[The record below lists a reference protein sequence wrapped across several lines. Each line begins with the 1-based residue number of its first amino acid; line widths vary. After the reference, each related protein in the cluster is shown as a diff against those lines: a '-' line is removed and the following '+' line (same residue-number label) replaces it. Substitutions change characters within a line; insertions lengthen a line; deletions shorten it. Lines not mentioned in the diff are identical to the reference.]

1 MQRHSNGEQNAR
13 AIATLACIAGNIGI
27 EGTNTGCRTGSSKTY
42 DIMGMPFKNPIK
54 DSIPCFLFTDAIYRG
69 KEMTDISDGVRGTT
83 QLKQNINLFS
93 IQQEI
98 ALQISTAPL
107 KKCMIF

>member
-1 MQRHSNGEQNAR
+1 
-13 AIATLACIAGNIGI
+13 
-27 EGTNTGCRTGSSKTY
+27 
-42 DIMGMPFKNPIK
+42 MGMPFKNPIK